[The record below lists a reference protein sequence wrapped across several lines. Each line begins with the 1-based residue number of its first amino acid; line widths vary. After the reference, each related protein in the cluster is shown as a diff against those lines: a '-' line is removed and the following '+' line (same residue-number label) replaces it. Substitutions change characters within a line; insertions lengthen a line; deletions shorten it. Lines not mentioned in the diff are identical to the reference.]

1 MENLDFT
8 TIINT
13 FEQSSLTELEITCPA
28 YTVKM
33 KRGGNLVAPQANLPA
48 QTQQPPAPAA
58 APKQAKKDDIV
69 IITSPIVGTFYQ
81 TPAPDA
87 PPYVETGDCVEKGRV
102 ICTIEAMKMMNQ
114 LETEFPCEIISV
126 LAPQGEL
133 VEFGQPLFEVRR
145 K

>member
-1 MENLDFT
+1 MENLDLT

-13 FEQSSLTELEITCPA
+13 FEQSSLTELEITCTA

-33 KRGGNLVAPQANLPA
+33 KRGGTVVEPQAHISA
-48 QTQQPPAPAA
+48 QAQQPIASPST
-58 APKQAKKDDIV
+58 PKEAKKDDIV
-69 IITSPIVGTFYQ
+69 VITSPIVGTFYQ

-114 LETEFPCEIISV
+114 LEAEFPCEIVSV